1 MKKTIKLLMVPCVL
15 FLLLSCSDRE
25 NNANNVLEREKLQTV
40 NPKANLSEKDR
51 FSSIIVQNTQPLL
64 SNKTLSSPSSK
75 MEDVQE
81 KTDELAKLMNTKVN
95 KRNENNNK
103 LNELL
108 KTDWHT
114 INDPLERYLWA
125 IKIGKFDEGQD
136 LQVAALMSLTNTK
149 NTVVAIRVYHSLAKH
164 FGEQGNLLEVK
175 KILEVAEKY
184 FGIDPEKRE
193 NIKESMPQINKRGLS
208 MVYELRSFL
217 SYQINNQKFAGQY
230 DNNIDNKSEIYWNK
244 LVVKCNGKNIDEK
257 TSANYATL
265 AYSLIRDGKR
275 NEAKKNLDI
284 AINTLSQMKTKYI
297 YTGDNTSR
305 INKLKIIKEKLESKI
320 NGLKSIKEEW
330 EKGGNSTVGTF
341 YW

>member
-40 NPKANLSEKDR
+40 NPKANLSEKGR

-64 SNKTLSSPSSK
+64 SNKTLSSPSAK

-81 KTDELAKLMNTKVN
+81 KTDKLAKLMNTKVN

-149 NTVVAIRVYHSLAKH
+149 NTAVAIRVYHSLAQH
-164 FGEQGNLLEVK
+164 FGAQGNLQEVK
-175 KILEVAEKY
+175 KILEVGEKY

-193 NIKESMPQINKRGLS
+193 NIKESLPQRNKSGLR

-244 LVVKCNGKNIDEK
+244 LVVKYGKDISMR
-257 TSANYATL
+257 TSENYAKL
-265 AYSLIRDGKR
+265 AYSLILDGKR

-284 AINTLSQMKTKYI
+284 AINTLSQMKTKCFYA
-297 YTGDNTSR
+297 GNKTSR
-305 INKLKIIKEKLESKI
+305 INKLKIIKEKLESGI
-320 NGLKSIKEEW
+320 NRLKSIKEEW
-330 EKGGNSTVGTF
+330 EKGGNTTVRTF